1 MGSEP
6 LADEP
11 ASYMNEAPKTKQRA
25 QMENLTCPLVSLI
38 QTVKLL
44 FLKVCRGQRTLK
56 HTHTQ
61 RASERESDSQRAAH
75 VLSIDFKIE
84 YYLLCLCLAWSGEG
98 WRSRT
103 KTQHGID
110 PGSVEDMI

>member
-25 QMENLTCPLVSLI
+25 QVENLTCPLVSLI

-56 HTHTQ
+56 HTHTHTK
-61 RASERESDSQRAAH
+61 SERERVIAREQHMYS
-75 VLSIDFKIE
+75 VLI
-84 YYLLCLCLAWSGEG
+84 
-98 WRSRT
+98 SRLST
-103 KTQHGID
+103 IY
-110 PGSVEDMI
+110 SVCV